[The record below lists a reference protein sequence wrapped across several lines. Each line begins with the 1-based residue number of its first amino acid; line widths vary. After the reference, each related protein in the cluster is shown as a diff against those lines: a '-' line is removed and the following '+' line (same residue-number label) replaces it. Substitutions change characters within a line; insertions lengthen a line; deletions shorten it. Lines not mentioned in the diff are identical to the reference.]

1 MLTLSTIYLIRYHAL
16 MASTATSR
24 SRGSAA
30 DEAWG
35 LLHQLM
41 MSQRRRFL
49 AVAAE
54 LDLHPAQ
61 AGALIQMEPEA
72 PLPMNELA
80 SMLHCDNSNV
90 TGIVDRLEAR
100 GLVTRSPDAHDR
112 RVKQVALTPLG
123 VEVSRRMRSTM
134 SSAPEA
140 FKKLSAADQRALRD
154 ILARALRSV

>member
-1 MLTLSTIYLIRYHAL
+1 
-16 MASTATSR
+16 MASTASAR
-24 SRGSAA
+24 PLSSAA

-35 LLHQLM
+35 LLHKLM
-41 MSQRRRFL
+41 MGQRRRFL

-54 LDLHPAQ
+54 FDLHPAQ
-61 AGALIQMEPEA
+61 AGALMQMEPDA

-100 GLVTRSPDAHDR
+100 GLVTRRPDARDR
-112 RVKQVALTPLG
+112 RVKQIALTPLG
-123 VEVSRRMRSTM
+123 VEVSARMRATM

-140 FKKLSAADQRALRD
+140 FRKLSAADQRALRD
-154 ILARALRSV
+154 ILARALGAA